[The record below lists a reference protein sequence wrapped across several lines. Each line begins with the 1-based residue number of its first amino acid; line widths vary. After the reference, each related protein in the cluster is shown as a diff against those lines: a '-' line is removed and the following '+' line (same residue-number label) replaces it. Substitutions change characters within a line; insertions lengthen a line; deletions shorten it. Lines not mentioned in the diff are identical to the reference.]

1 MGNRIET
8 RREGRLLHIGL
19 NRPEKRNA
27 LDLAM
32 CGELVAAIEEA
43 AADRGVG
50 AILLTGNGKA
60 FCAGMDL
67 DEILTADTGVID
79 DVHERLFS
87 IGSRIDKPLVAAVHG
102 ATLAGGTGLAANCHL
117 VVAEEDARF
126 GLTEIRIGLWPF
138 LIFRA
143 VAAALGERR
152 AVELALT
159 GRIFGAEEALRYGLV
174 HHVASQ
180 SEAWRIAAEIADASP
195 TAIRA
200 GMESVRESRGKSWG
214 EAGEIAR
221 RRREEVFR
229 SPGFREGVRG
239 WRK

>member
-1 MGNRIET
+1 MSDRVET
-8 RREGRLLHIGL
+8 RRDGRLLHITL

-27 LDLAM
+27 LDLAL
-32 CGELVAAIEEA
+32 CGELLEAIEA
-43 AADRGVG
+43 GAADPDIG

-67 DEILTADTGVID
+67 DEILNADTGDID

-87 IGSRIDKPLVAAVHG
+87 LAFRIEKPLIAAVHG
-102 ATLAGGTGLAANCHL
+102 AALAGGTGLAANCHV

-143 VAAALGERR
+143 VAAAVGERR

-159 GRIFGAEEALRYGLV
+159 GRIFGAEEALRYGLA
-174 HHVASQ
+174 HHVAPQ
-180 SEAWRIAAEIADASP
+180 AEAWKIAADIAEASP
-195 TAIRA
+195 TAVRA
-200 GMESVRESRGKSWG
+200 GLESVRESRGKTWG

-221 RRREEVFR
+221 RLREEVFR
-229 SPGFREGVRG
+229 SPGFREGIKS